1 MAQVINS
8 LPDERK
14 PDSQKVIKF
23 CTDLLDGC
31 IANQLPSGLF
41 YDKIT
46 ESNFEES
53 TLPAMLAYTIY
64 TAIRS
69 GWLDPSY
76 KIPAD
81 KMRSAVYANVDD
93 MGLLQ
98 NASNAPR
105 FNTPGT
111 SPEGQ
116 AFFLM
121 MEGAFRKLNKEYKK
135 DHENRI

>member
-1 MAQVINS
+1 MAQVIDL
-8 LPDERK
+8 LPDEREE
-14 PDSQKVIKF
+14 DRQNMIRY

-31 IANQLPSGLF
+31 ISNKLPSGLL

-46 ESNFEES
+46 EPNFEES

-81 KMRSAVYANVDD
+81 KMRRAVYANVDEY
-93 MGLLQ
+93 GLLQ
-98 NASNAPR
+98 NASAAPA

-116 AFFLM
+116 AFSLM
-121 MEGAFRKLNKEYKK
+121 MEGAFKK
-135 DHENRI
+135 MNDRVSS